1 MSDKYVGVG
10 GELHDSNVAVL
21 DESGNIVLAINEERL
36 TRTKKEGRFPF
47 CGIKATK
54 YHDAKVV
61 IGANSIDEA
70 VSQVILNIQK
80 LATPLHECR
89 GIYANLN

>member
-1 MSDKYVGVG
+1 MSDNYSGVG

-21 DESGNIVLAINEERL
+21 DKSGNIALAINEERL

-47 CGIKATK
+47 SGIKVAK
-54 YHDAKVV
+54 DNEAKVV

-70 VSQVILNIQK
+70 VSQLTGQGFNPIINANIK
-80 LATPLHECR
+80 
-89 GIYANLN
+89 